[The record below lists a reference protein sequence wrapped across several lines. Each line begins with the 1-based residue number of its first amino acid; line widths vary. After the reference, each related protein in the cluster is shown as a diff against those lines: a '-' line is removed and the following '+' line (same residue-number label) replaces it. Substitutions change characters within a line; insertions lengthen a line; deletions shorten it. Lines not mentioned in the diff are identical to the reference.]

1 MTLSQIERRLAQIRA
16 ALAALGPIHP
26 GSLSAQYN
34 VCGRAGCRCKA
45 ATRPRKH
52 GPYTQLSYTWRSR
65 STTRFVR
72 APRVRVLR
80 AKLANYRRF
89 RALVNTWVDLA
100 IALEEGER
108 RAAERGG

>member
-1 MTLSQIERRLAQIRA
+1 MTATQIARRLAQIRA

-26 GSLSAQYN
+26 GSLSRQYN

-45 ATRPRKH
+45 ARRPRRH
-52 GPYTQLSYTWRSR
+52 GPYTQLSYTWRGQ

-72 APRVRVLR
+72 APRVGVLR

-89 RALVNTWVDLA
+89 RALVNAWVDLA
-100 IALEEGER
+100 IALEERER
-108 RAAERGG
+108 RA

>member
-1 MTLSQIERRLAQIRA
+1 MTRPQIERRLAQIRA

-34 VCGRAGCRCKA
+34 VCGRAGCQCKA

-52 GPYTQLSYTWRSR
+52 GPYTQLSYTWRGR

-72 APRVRVLR
+72 APQVRALR

-89 RALVNTWVDLA
+89 RALVNAWVDLA
-100 IALEEGER
+100 IALEAWER
-108 RAAERGG
+108 RATERGG